1 MDEILV
7 VLEFPFILSYESATD
22 SKNDSKWLNASLD
35 IKRKDLLTKFLS
47 KEGLTDGII

>member
-35 IKRKDLLTKFLS
+35 IKRKDLLEKVAEEDLYV
-47 KEGLTDGII
+47 L